1 MSHLDTPTIERVS
14 PERARQISE
23 STGRGEW
30 IRTPVTAGATF
41 ALVVLATVV
50 LVVATVIG
58 TVRP

>member
-1 MSHLDTPTIERVS
+1 MSRLDTPTIERTQ

-23 STGRGEW
+23 STGRSEW
-30 IRTPVTAGATF
+30 VRTPVTAGATF
-41 ALVVLATVV
+41 ALVVLAMVV